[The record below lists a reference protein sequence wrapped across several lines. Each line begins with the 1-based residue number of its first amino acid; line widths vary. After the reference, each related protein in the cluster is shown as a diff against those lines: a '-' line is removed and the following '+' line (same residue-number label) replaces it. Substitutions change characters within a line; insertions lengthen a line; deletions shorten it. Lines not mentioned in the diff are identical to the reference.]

1 MLVSCLTFAV
11 SPEGHA
17 QGLSRPALRIV
28 VIAGEDAINVI
39 QQKTAVTPI
48 VEVRDRNDQPVAG
61 AVVLFAVRSGRA
73 TFRGSRTLT
82 VTTNSAGRAVAE
94 GFLPASAGPME
105 VSVTATYQGQSAVA
119 VTVAQT
125 NVETAAEVAMQ
136 RPTSN
141 ATKGGRS
148 LGKVAGWSAAAGA
161 AVAGAI
167 ALGSRRGDAVPAIGQ
182 VSASHGVALQSSSQV
197 SFAVS
202 LTQGVAARYSWDF
215 GDGTTSSAVNPT
227 HVYQDAGIKT
237 VTVTVSNDAGSV
249 SDTTRVE
256 VKGLSGLWVGTAC
269 WRIFLPGTSTQPD
282 CTYVDAVLQVEQTGS
297 SIRGSGDYRFQ
308 DGRRFLSCAFS
319 TGSIVQNIFFG
330 DETRVQLG
338 DTTCGASGFLNPT
351 FDRIRLTDG
360 GDGTFLQRQ

>member
-202 LTQGVAARYSWDF
+202 LTQGGCPILLGLRRRHDVERS
-215 GDGTTSSAVNPT
+215 
-227 HVYQDAGIKT
+227 Q
-237 VTVTVSNDAGSV
+237 
-249 SDTTRVE
+249 SDP
-256 VKGLSGLWVGTAC
+256 C
-269 WRIFLPGTSTQPD
+269 LPGRRHQD
-282 CTYVDAVLQVEQTGS
+282 CHSDCIQRRRLRQRYDEGRGQRTERLVGRHGVLAHLLAWHVHS
-297 SIRGSGDYRFQ
+297 
-308 DGRRFLSCAFS
+308 A
-319 TGSIVQNIFFG
+319 
-330 DETRVQLG
+330 
-338 DTTCGASGFLNPT
+338 
-351 FDRIRLTDG
+351 
-360 GDGTFLQRQ
+360 